1 MISIVINLDTRPG
14 FLEQETRA
22 DLMLKGARSVDFLI
36 DGVINKN
43 KFFKDFEHE
52 TIVFIDYHDPLP
64 TYILKALHSM
74 LNTGEI
80 TSLTFSKHR
89 EYFNKMGYC
98 PKTNDLNY
106 LQAIAQAKGDYIAHF
121 DADVAAFL
129 NEKCVI
135 ENWLKLLEDNTY
147 DFISYPSAASPKA
160 VNDPAFDYMWAST
173 RFFMCRRDT
182 FRYDETLKCL
192 LDSNYL
198 YSTWGDRERKCPWFE
213 HIISLITGGGN
224 KVWYPPIDYDRVIIF
239 SWNYYKIGILNK
251 LNLISYNEVKN
262 FVLERGGISYPN
274 DLSV

>member
-1 MISIVINLDTRPG
+1 MISIVVNLDTRPG
-14 FLEQETRA
+14 FLEQESKA
-22 DLMLKGARSVDFLI
+22 EALLKGARSVDFLT
-36 DGVINKN
+36 DGIINKN

-64 TYILKALHSM
+64 TNVLMCLCGM
-74 LNTGEI
+74 LDAGEI

-121 DADVAAFL
+121 DADVVAFL
-129 NEKCVI
+129 NDKS
-135 ENWLKLLEDNTY
+135 LLEQWIKRLADY
-147 DFISYPSAASPKA
+147 ELDYISYPSATSPKA

-182 FRYDETLKCL
+182 FKYDETLKCL

-198 YSTWGDRERKCPWFE
+198 YETYGDRERKCPWFE
-213 HIISLITGGGN
+213 HVISLITGGGN
-224 KVWYPPIDYDRVIIF
+224 KVWYPPIEYDRAIIF
-239 SWNYYKIGILNK
+239 SWNRYRTGTINMLNDA
-251 LNLISYNEVKN
+251 SYEEVKN
-262 FVLERGGISYPN
+262 FVLDRGGISYPN
-274 DLSV
+274 DVGV

>member
-1 MISIVINLDTRPG
+1 MISIVINLDTRRG
-14 FLEQETRA
+14 FLEQESKA
-22 DLMLKGARSVDFLI
+22 EVMLKGARSVDFLI
-36 DGVINKN
+36 EGVINKN

-64 TYILKALHSM
+64 TDILMTLHNM
-74 LNTGEI
+74 LDSGEI

-129 NEKCVI
+129 NDEFL
-135 ENWLKLLEDNTY
+135 LKWWIKRLADYEY

-182 FRYDETLKCL
+182 FKYDETLKCL

-198 YSTWGDRERKCPWFE
+198 YSTYGDRARKCPWFE
-213 HIISLITGGGN
+213 HVISLITGGNG
-224 KVWYPPIDYDRVIIF
+224 VWYPEIEYDRCMIF
-239 SWNYYKIGILNK
+239 SWNYYRTGTINK
-251 LNLISYNEVKN
+251 LNNMPYEEVKN

-274 DLSV
+274 DVSV